1 MISFFLIVPGAPEYD
16 TVAYE
21 PETNSITLSWIV
33 KCKNGIIQEYR
44 IEYFSVDDSSG
55 SKNLRTRD
63 TKIQIGSLP
72 AGKTLRFQV
81 QCRLST
87 RNFIASC
94 LQMLVNYLIMTDVWN
109 LKSLGCVVST
119 ILLPLKDLTL
129 KMARYSH
136 QPLQYELQKWSL
148 EGLKKIE
155 KYLLTIT
162 VNLLRITGA

>member
-44 IEYFSVDDSSG
+44 IEYVSVDDSSG

-94 LQMLVNYLIMTDVWN
+94 CKCW
-109 LKSLGCVVST
+109 
-119 ILLPLKDLTL
+119 
-129 KMARYSH
+129 
-136 QPLQYELQKWSL
+136 
-148 EGLKKIE
+148 
-155 KYLLTIT
+155 
-162 VNLLRITGA
+162 